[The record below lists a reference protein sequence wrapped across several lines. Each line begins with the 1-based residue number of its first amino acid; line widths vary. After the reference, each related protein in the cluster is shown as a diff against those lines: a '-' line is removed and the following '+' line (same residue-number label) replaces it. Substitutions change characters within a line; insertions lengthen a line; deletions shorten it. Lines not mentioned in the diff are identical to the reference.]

1 MSEVLLRILG
11 TVFSLAS
18 FVLFTYV
25 LVMQEFKWVELM
37 MLMAGLSIGFMG
49 IEEIQRNHKGRG
61 WLLLS
66 AGLLWLYSSLQGI
79 LFFH

>member
-1 MSEVLLRILG
+1 MLRILG
-11 TVFSLAS
+11 TVFSLVS

-37 MLMAGLSIGFMG
+37 MLMAGLSFGFMG

-66 AGLLWLYSSLQGI
+66 AGLLWLYSSLQGF